1 MNNYP
6 QYIHVPTTVPVQRYF
21 ADPYVYTNRYDI
33 GGLINDAAGK
43 LGNVFGGQGSKIT
56 AGLGKFGLDAT
67 SIGGAVGQGLYSIGI
82 GKFDRGTGAGKAIS
96 GIGNAVG
103 GIVGKVNPLLGGI
116 VKAGSGL
123 VGGLVNRISG
133 YHLNDATIN
142 AINNDVNEMNN
153 TRVTDSSN
161 ESIANQAAAQN
172 WGSAFDIHDIGS
184 WGWAAKGKV
193 ENEYNKLQKAM
204 ASGQNYMAA
213 NYDNAETNVS
223 KNMMNNLLM
232 NSAAFGGYFDNPF
245 SHPGSGAVAYGIE
258 QQNLANQQQMI
269 GQMQQQN
276 QMQQPMQKQY
286 GFGGCMPFCF
296 GGRFFSGGGSLNNH
310 GSDFTNGLIYIENG
324 GTHEE
329 NPYQGVPMGYDSRGV
344 PNVVEEDEVI
354 APKRLLGDG
363 GDSDYVF
370 SNRITITDEFADKY
384 HLPHGIS
391 VSKAVE
397 VFTKESRETP
407 NDPIHENTNKKFL
420 AEARDMQEQVK
431 AEQQQQQMAMAQQV
445 MQQLPPEQQ
454 QAMAQQ
460 AMQQEGEMAMQE
472 QAPEAAMIQQGP
484 ETSQPSM
491 VAFGGNLFAPGG
503 RLITLGDIPR
513 GFVDE
518 YGDTIVS
525 FPSGNRVPLSTAYT
539 EYAPTHVYVEDIP
552 HLSDYMMRQEQPDIA
567 TTREVI
573 NEQNRRKRRGSQ
585 EAINSAYWTG
595 ANLAWLMPAIKG
607 LFDYTAGSGA
617 ADAVLGAV
625 ESGPFKGFPNTPGEF
640 NQAFNSNPY
649 LYGRL
654 HRWIRNSGIPEKIA
668 SGLNKAEDFAGKV
681 VDYFNS
687 DDAYPEAAIPGGG
700 AFGGAGGGGEWGDGP
715 EYPLSEQ
722 RADNIV
728 DDVVFPVVTQLP
740 ARHSFGGNLYSNGG
754 YFQPVNMFAT
764 RGSKPAGNQYADGYN
779 AYRAWEAY
787 MLPIIGDLFS
797 GLNGK
802 SPEEVEAFLKQV
814 NELQDAYDAANLYG
828 DDLSIAKYD
837 DKYGTVQ
844 RLAQDLGLN
853 SAFTDDFFNTAIQP
867 GSYKRQTTDNPTRF
881 VPDNWNGGLTKLR
894 NFGIRIPESDNDWGK
909 FRDTIRDTL
918 GIEAYLPA
926 GSDVYRYKLVNSPTD
941 KGYLTES
948 ELDDLQ
954 NQEQEAYTPVGDG
967 SNPEEDT
974 DDRYQFNPAIDGRYT
989 MPWLSTAGRDLPIW
1003 EAGLARLLD
1012 DIGLGTKPDYTYAN
1026 GLEEL
1031 ARQSQGYMPVSYK
1044 PSGER
1049 MKPVLFDPYQ
1059 PMLNA
1064 DAQYGTAS
1072 RAIQDNSNGNG
1083 AAANAAQVALAR
1095 NAMIGNGAIGETGQ
1109 KFNADQ
1115 YRNMLDFNRTTDMQN
1130 SQGILSAD
1138 AQNAHNWAQARNLFG
1153 YRMEDAL
1160 QARKA
1165 EKDAVDAI
1173 KLNNRKMFT
1182 DAVAKK
1188 AKENMYFNMVNH
1200 NPANGGYGMDP
1211 RYGSPIYNGAF
1222 ENGTPW
1228 WGNPNT
1234 RQAGQRPTMATNPYV
1249 QNQPFNFGSFL
1260 NGLFNPYG

>member
-6 QYIHVPTTVPVQRYF
+6 QYIHVPTAVPVQRYF

-33 GGLINDAAGK
+33 GGLINGAANK
-43 LGNVFGGQGSKIT
+43 LGGVFGEQGSKIT
-56 AGLGKFGLDAT
+56 TGLGKLGLGVS
-67 SIGGAVGQGLYSIGI
+67 SIGGAVGQGLYSLGT

-103 GIVGKVNPLLGGI
+103 GLVGKVNPLLGGI

-123 VGGLVNRISG
+123 IGGLVNRIGG

-142 AINNDVNEMNN
+142 AINSDVNEMNN

-172 WGSAFDIHDIGS
+172 WGGAFDIHDIGS

-258 QQNLANQQQMI
+258 QQNLQNQQQMI
-269 GQMQQQN
+269 WQMQQQN
-276 QMQQPMQKQY
+276 QMPQPMQKQY

-310 GSDFTNGLIYIENG
+310 GSDFTNGLIYVENG

-329 NPYQGVPMGYDSRGV
+329 NPYQGVPMGYDSQGV

-370 SNRITITDEFADKY
+370 SNRIPITDEFADKY

-407 NDPIHENTNKKFL
+407 NDPIHDNTNKKFL
-420 AEARDMQEQVK
+420 AEARDVQEQVK
-431 AEQQQQQMAMAQQV
+431 AEQQQQMAMAQQV
-445 MQQLPPEQQ
+445 MQQIPPEQQ
-454 QAMAQQ
+454 QAMAEQ

-472 QAPEAAMIQQGP
+472 QAPEAAMMQPGT
-484 ETSQPSM
+484 ETFQPSM
-491 VAFGGNLFAPGG
+491 GAFGGNLYGAGGYFGPVNSFAEK
-503 RLITLGDIPR
+503 GDIKR
-513 GFVDE
+513 
-518 YGDTIVS
+518 
-525 FPSGNRVPLSTAYT
+525 GNRVLPEFADTGEPWA
-539 EYAPTHVYVEDIP
+539 
-552 HLSDYMMRQEQPDIA
+552 A
-567 TTREVI
+567 TTGQQLMKQLKAEL
-573 NEQNRRKRRGSQ
+573 
-585 EAINSAYWTG
+585 ASADG
-595 ANLAWLMPAIKG
+595 DPL
-607 LFDYTAGSGA
+607 
-617 ADAVLGAV
+617 AV
-625 ESGPFKGFPNTPGEF
+625 EKIF
-640 NQAFNSNPY
+640 NKYNELWKLA
-649 LYGRL
+649 
-654 HRWIRNSGIPEKIA
+654 
-668 SGLNKAEDFAGKV
+668 
-681 VDYFNS
+681 
-687 DDAYPEAAIPGGG
+687 EAAKMADYRTGN
-700 AFGGAGGGGEWGDGP
+700 
-715 EYPLSEQ
+715 YLSSDEID
-722 RADNIV
+722 A
-728 DDVVFPVVTQLP
+728 
-740 ARHSFGGNLYSNGG
+740 
-754 YFQPVNMFAT
+754 
-764 RGSKPAGNQYADGYN
+764 
-779 AYRAWEAY
+779 
-787 MLPIIGDLFS
+787 
-797 GLNGK
+797 
-802 SPEEVEAFLKQV
+802 
-814 NELQDAYDAANLYG
+814 LQDKFG
-828 DDLSIAKYD
+828 E
-837 DKYGTVQ
+837 
-844 RLAQDLGLN
+844 LGLN
-853 SAFTDDFFNTAIQP
+853 SGITDELFAKYFDPEYQA
-867 GSYKRQTTDNPTRF
+867 GKTTDNAA
-881 VPDNWNGGLTKLR
+881 NGYKKDGVAGDITGFLR
-894 NFGIRIPESDNDWGK
+894 NLGIGNIPEATAKELNDLAEQYG
-909 FRDTIRDTL
+909 
-918 GIEAYLPA
+918 
-926 GSDVYRYKLVNSPTD
+926 YRYFKPDDSEYWRFGNLYDENFNN
-941 KGYLTES
+941 KGNYIGPELNDTQSVTE
-948 ELDDLQ
+948 
-954 NQEQEAYTPVGDG
+954 EQLNEAEGKPSGKY
-967 SNPEEDT
+967 
-974 DDRYQFNPAIDGRYT
+974 A

-1031 ARQSQGYMPVSYK
+1031 ARQSQGYMPVSYR
-1044 PSGER
+1044 PVGER
-1049 MKPVLFDPYQ
+1049 MRPVLFDPYQ
-1059 PMLNA
+1059 LMLNA

-1095 NAMIGNGAIGETGQ
+1095 NAMMGNGAIGDAGQ

-1115 YRNMLDFNRTTDMQN
+1115 YRSMLDFNRGTDMQN

-1138 AQNAHNWAQARNLFG
+1138 AQNAQNWAQARNLFG
-1153 YRMEDAL
+1153 YRMADAL
-1160 QARKA
+1160 QARRA

-1234 RQAGQRPTMATNPYV
+1234 GQSGQRPSTATNPYIA
-1249 QNQPFNFGSFL
+1249 NQPFNFGSFL

>member
-6 QYIHVPTTVPVQRYF
+6 QYIHIPTTVPVQRYF
-21 ADPYVYTNRYDI
+21 ANPYVPINSYAW
-33 GGLINDAAGK
+33 GGFDNLKPTLTGNLGVTGTGSAGQWMSLGDKAEVGLGKIIGK
-43 LGNVFGGQGSKIT
+43 LGGNPTSALGSLKGGL
-56 AGLGKFGLDAT
+56 ADAV
-67 SIGGAVGQGLYSIGI
+67 GGAVGQGLYSLGT

-96 GIGNAVG
+96 GVGNAVG

-142 AINNDVNEMNN
+142 AINSDVNEMNN

-172 WGSAFDIHDIGS
+172 WGSAFDINDIGS

-310 GSDFTNGLIYIENG
+310 GSDFTNGLVYIENG

-370 SNRITITDEFADKY
+370 SNRITITDKFADKY

-407 NDPIHENTNKKFL
+407 NDPIHDNTNKKFL

-445 MQQLPPEQQ
+445 MQQIPPEQQ

-460 AMQQEGEMAMQE
+460 AMRQGEMAMSE
-472 QAPEAAMIQQGP
+472 QTPEGEMMQSGA
-484 ETSQPSM
+484 ELSQPSM
-491 VAFGGNLFAPGG
+491 
-503 RLITLGDIPR
+503 
-513 GFVDE
+513 
-518 YGDTIVS
+518 
-525 FPSGNRVPLSTAYT
+525 
-539 EYAPTHVYVEDIP
+539 
-552 HLSDYMMRQEQPDIA
+552 
-567 TTREVI
+567 
-573 NEQNRRKRRGSQ
+573 
-585 EAINSAYWTG
+585 G
-595 ANLAWLMPAIKG
+595 A
-607 LFDYTAGSGA
+607 
-617 ADAVLGAV
+617 
-625 ESGPFKGFPNTPGEF
+625 
-640 NQAFNSNPY
+640 
-649 LYGRL
+649 
-654 HRWIRNSGIPEKIA
+654 
-668 SGLNKAEDFAGKV
+668 
-681 VDYFNS
+681 
-687 DDAYPEAAIPGGG
+687 
-700 AFGGAGGGGEWGDGP
+700 
-715 EYPLSEQ
+715 
-722 RADNIV
+722 
-728 DDVVFPVVTQLP
+728 
-740 ARHSFGGNLYSNGG
+740 FGGNLYSNGG
-754 YFQPVNMFAT
+754 FFQPVNMFAY
-764 RGSKPAGNQYADGYN
+764 GNQLRNGVLERDVWGAITFPWLMKQLEAELSADGANYRDIVDRYN
-779 AYRAWEAY
+779 K
-787 MLPIIGDLFS
+787 LQDLYKDT
-797 GLNGK
+797 GLVGYDGTPVV
-802 SPEEVEAFLKQV
+802 SDEVEALQKYFNDLGGNSVLTRELLDKYFDPSTHGGTTTDIYNKFTPDRIGGGYTAYLRNAGMMNTVTPEQEEQLNTLLGKYGIRYYKPENDPLYRFELSGLSE
-814 NELQDAYDAANLYG
+814 NEL
-828 DDLSIAKYD
+828 
-837 DKYGTVQ
+837 
-844 RLAQDLGLN
+844 R
-853 SAFTDDFFNTAIQP
+853 DF
-867 GSYKRQTTDNPTRF
+867 
-881 VPDNWNGGLTKLR
+881 
-894 NFGIRIPESDNDWGK
+894 
-909 FRDTIRDTL
+909 
-918 GIEAYLPA
+918 
-926 GSDVYRYKLVNSPTD
+926 
-941 KGYLTES
+941 
-948 ELDDLQ
+948 Q
-954 NQEQEAYTPVGDG
+954 NQEQEAYTPAGNG
-967 SNPEEDT
+967 SNPEEDA
-974 DDRYQFNPAIDGRYT
+974 DDRYQFVSANGGRYT

-1031 ARQSQGYMPVSYK
+1031 ARQSQGYMPVSYN
-1044 PSGER
+1044 PTGER
-1049 MKPVLFDPYQ
+1049 MRLTLFDPYQ
-1059 PMLNA
+1059 LMLNA

-1095 NAMIGNGAIGETGQ
+1095 NAMMGNGAIGETGQ

-1115 YRNMLDFNRTTDMQN
+1115 YRGMLDFNRTTDMQN

-1153 YRMEDAL
+1153 YRKADAL
-1160 QARKA
+1160 QARRA

-1182 DAVAKK
+1182 DAVSKK

-1211 RYGSPIYNGAF
+1211 RYGSVIYNGAF